1 MKLFNNFSISWLL
14 AAIIMLLMVAC
25 SESKDGTEPSADP
38 NSVKVEISTEVI
50 TQANV
55 TTELVQGDKMNIYAK
70 TYNSVESPD
79 LVSNVM
85 ATRNGTE
92 WEISPEIRLVKGG
105 KVFLYAVAPYDA
117 AYTNPA
123 AIPVDLSKQ
132 LDLLYSGAYV
142 PATFNTHSV
151 KLNMKH
157 ALTLASYNILKQ
169 NYSGAGKLTS
179 LTVAGDPVFS
189 NGTMNVSTGAVTG
202 SEKTGVSADFNVTA
216 TAQGWTSDIPS
227 LWVIPFSTKVQ
238 KASLTAVI
246 DGKSY
251 TIDIPEVEMKAG
263 FQFIFRLTLTD
274 LGLEF
279 VPNLTEQRSLN
290 VTTDSVDPLEG
301 YGVLAFS
308 ISGDRWAQPAFT
320 GDNVFGS
327 LNWGADGCTYKNSAE
342 IVFGDGAANRNVVVE
357 TWNSTGIE
365 LPDLVGVEGID
376 LTQY

>member
-1 MKLFNNFSISWLL
+1 
-14 AAIIMLLMVAC
+14 
-25 SESKDGTEPSADP
+25 
-38 NSVKVEISTEVI
+38 
-50 TQANV
+50 
-55 TTELVQGDKMNIYAK
+55 
-70 TYNSVESPD
+70 
-79 LVSNVM
+79 
-85 ATRNGTE
+85 
-92 WEISPEIRLVKGG
+92 
-105 KVFLYAVAPYDA
+105 
-117 AYTNPA
+117 
-123 AIPVDLSKQ
+123 
-132 LDLLYSGAYV
+132 
-142 PATFNTHSV
+142 
-151 KLNMKH
+151 
-157 ALTLASYNILKQ
+157 
-169 NYSGAGKLTS
+169 
-179 LTVAGDPVFS
+179 
-189 NGTMNVSTGAVTG
+189 
-202 SEKTGVSADFNVTA
+202 
-216 TAQGWTSDIPS
+216 
-227 LWVIPFSTKVQ
+227 
-238 KASLTAVI
+238 
-246 DGKSY
+246 
-251 TIDIPEVEMKAG
+251 MKAG